1 MIVLDDHIVHDNV
14 LPVDSVHIAERWI
27 LLYSHSSLI
36 YKYLKIVLVNLKK
49 KKSIWKLTF
58 KISFFL
64 SFLHA
69 NTIPFCYFV
78 PKNNI
83 QRYLYANNLKAY
95 YNSNTHNTNFKR
107 YIYYWKISYLSKPK
121 KKWYEKNLLYTQIYI
136 KSNFANLML
145 KYTYNNNINLPA

>member
-69 NTIPFCYFV
+69 NTHSV
-78 PKNNI
+78 
-83 QRYLYANNLKAY
+83 
-95 YNSNTHNTNFKR
+95 
-107 YIYYWKISYLSKPK
+107 ISYRKITFKDICMPITLKPITIQTRT
-121 KKWYEKNLLYTQIYI
+121 TQILKGIFIIEKYLIYQNRKKSDTKKIFYI
-136 KSNFANLML
+136 HKYISN
-145 KYTYNNNINLPA
+145 